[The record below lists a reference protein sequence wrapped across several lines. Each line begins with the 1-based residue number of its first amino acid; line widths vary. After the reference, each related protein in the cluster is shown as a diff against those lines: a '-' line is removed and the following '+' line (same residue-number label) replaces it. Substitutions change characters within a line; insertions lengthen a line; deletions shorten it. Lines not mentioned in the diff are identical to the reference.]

1 MNQEEVAEDQV
12 RSSCHGGSR
21 RFEKESSIDEMYEE
35 SSMTSKRVIQD
46 IDPSESVH
54 TEVRELQIS
63 EGGRWQD
70 GNS

>member
-1 MNQEEVAEDQV
+1 M
-12 RSSCHGGSR
+12 
-21 RFEKESSIDEMYEE
+21 EKESSIDEMYEE